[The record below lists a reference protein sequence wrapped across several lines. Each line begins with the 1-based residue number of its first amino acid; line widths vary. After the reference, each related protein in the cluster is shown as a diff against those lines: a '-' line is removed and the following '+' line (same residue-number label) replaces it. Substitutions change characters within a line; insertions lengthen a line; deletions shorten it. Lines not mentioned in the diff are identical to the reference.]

1 MTSEFATRIG
11 MSASDMERSQRIADR
26 HRRNSA
32 PPVIRY
38 AAQQDGRFLCPA
50 VGTCSRTF
58 STRAWLTRH
67 LAAEH
72 PELLPPLPLATAPEA
87 PPVPAPPA
95 PLLAPISVLGH
106 NYQWSDDNE
115 EETLLNAFM
124 AMARL
129 AAPAPPARPVPPAPA
144 PRPRFPCPIGPT
156 CGRDFKSQGA
166 LTRHTNLDHPGFLP
180 PRPVVYVEIDYAATR
195 GIGPIE
201 TPHHLLY
208 ACTAL
213 APLRLEHFPGEVPPD
228 RRLNSSAH
236 ARFYKDALRSIA
248 TESDEV

>member
-1 MTSEFATRIG
+1 M
-11 MSASDMERSQRIADR
+11 
-26 HRRNSA
+26 
-32 PPVIRY
+32 P
-38 AAQQDGRFLCPA
+38 
-50 VGTCSRTF
+50 RTF

-72 PELLPPLPLATAPEA
+72 PELLPPPPLATAPEA

-95 PLLAPISVLGH
+95 PVQAPISALDRHVLGH

-180 PRPVVYVEIDYAATR
+180 PRPAVYVEIDYAATR

-213 APLRLEHFPGEVPPD
+213 ARTLSR
-228 RRLNSSAH
+228 
-236 ARFYKDALRSIA
+236 
-248 TESDEV
+248 